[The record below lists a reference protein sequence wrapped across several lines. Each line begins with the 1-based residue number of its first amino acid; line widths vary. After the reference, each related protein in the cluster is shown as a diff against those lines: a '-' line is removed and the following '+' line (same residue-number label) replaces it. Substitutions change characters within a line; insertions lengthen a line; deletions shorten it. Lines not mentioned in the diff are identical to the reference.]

1 MAGHSATVAT
11 DNHIFEKFQS
21 GFCSHHR
28 TDTALV
34 KGSNYLLLT
43 LSCSLTKFCLIL
55 AQLLIYNNSL
65 INYLKP
71 VLVIWCWDGFI
82 FLISHFL
89 RTGDASSSHSH
100 LACVVPRDLSY
111 F

>member
-43 LSCSLTKFCLIL
+43 ADSKLFIELIL
-55 AQLLIYNNSL
+55 L
-65 INYLKP
+65 
-71 VLVIWCWDGFI
+71 
-82 FLISHFL
+82 
-89 RTGDASSSHSH
+89 
-100 LACVVPRDLSY
+100 DLSSA
-111 F
+111 FDI